1 MTQADNKK
9 IFYILSFTI
18 IDGHLHELR
27 VSYQMQ
33 KLLTLHEHLSSRVR
47 TQVLAKGKNSCAR
60 EG

>member
-33 KLLTLHEHLSSRVR
+33 KLLT
-47 TQVLAKGKNSCAR
+47 QGKNSGAR